1 MMKQELLMEVKY
13 DERGLVPVV
22 TQDALTGSVLMQA
35 YMSRESLALT
45 LEKGGRWLDT
55 ANLLK
60 NSQGSLNAIYDS
72 GDGLH
77 FNKRAYQVLFNYYD
91 QHRIY

>member
-45 LEKGGRWLDT
+45 LEKGVMVYWSRSRQRQHPKAGVL
-55 ANLLK
+55 
-60 NSQGSLNAIYDS
+60 GF
-72 GDGLH
+72 GL
-77 FNKRAYQVLFNYYD
+77 
-91 QHRIY
+91 